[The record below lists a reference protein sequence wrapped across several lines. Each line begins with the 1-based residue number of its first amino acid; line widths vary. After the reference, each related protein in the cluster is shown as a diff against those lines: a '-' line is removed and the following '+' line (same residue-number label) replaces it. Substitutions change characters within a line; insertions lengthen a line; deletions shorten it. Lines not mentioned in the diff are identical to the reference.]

1 MYSEVKGYICCS
13 VPDMLAPMWTGLTMA
28 GVLHNPV
35 LTHQVMD
42 KQAGHGQTG
51 AFVSSISAV
60 HAYHLQPACASNW
73 SNHAHS
79 PCCHTVGVFAVALI
93 ICTYFYISK
102 IDHAPRK
109 DCCGCTC
116 HTRSK
121 YAGAVCPNAEQLP
134 QYATPG
140 WEQTPGYVPPNGAMA
155 MHVPWI
161 GAPEHGT
168 VNVVVAGPGGVPKAK
183 AF

>member
-1 MYSEVKGYICCS
+1 M
-13 VPDMLAPMWTGLTMA
+13 
-28 GVLHNPV
+28 
-35 LTHQVMD
+35 
-42 KQAGHGQTG
+42 
-51 AFVSSISAV
+51 
-60 HAYHLQPACASNW
+60 
-73 SNHAHS
+73 
-79 PCCHTVGVFAVALI
+79 ALI
-93 ICTYFYISK
+93 IGTFFYISK

-121 YAGAVCPNAEQLP
+121 YTGAVCPPDGQQLP

-161 GAPEHGT
+161 GGAPEHGS